1 MPRKSDIDTDFA
13 SIRVPVRSC
22 SEPEA
27 AADDESAAVVEKVVS
42 ERKASVVRKR
52 GCVIAQDDRRIAKR
66 NIWSSQIRSSQVKS
80 SFEKRVSKRLPP
92 PEQQTDADSRPEDE
106 PARPAAITNTSRIGK
121 GSHEACG
128 MGRVC
133 AVHYSLA
140 PIFSACAIAT
150 RRVNLRGGSND
161 GVQ

>member
-1 MPRKSDIDTDFA
+1 
-13 SIRVPVRSC
+13 
-22 SEPEA
+22 
-27 AADDESAAVVEKVVS
+27 VVEKAS
-42 ERKASVVRKR
+42 MASVVRKR

-66 NIWSSQIRSSQVKS
+66 KFRQIKSSQVKS
-80 SFEKRVSKRLPP
+80 SFEMRVSKRLPP

-106 PARPAAITNTSRIGK
+106 PARPAAITNTIRIGT

-133 AVHYSLA
+133 VVHYSLA

>member
-1 MPRKSDIDTDFA
+1 MPKKSDIETDFA

-27 AADDESAAVVEKVVS
+27 AADDESAAVVEKVV
-42 ERKASVVRKR
+42 RKSTASVVRKR
-52 GCVIAQDDRRIAKR
+52 GCVIAQDVKVQAGQKV
-66 NIWSSQIRSSQVKS
+66 RSSQVQS
-80 SFEKRVSKRLPP
+80 SFETRVSKRLP
-92 PEQQTDADSRPEDE
+92 TRNSR
-106 PARPAAITNTSRIGK
+106 RTQSQGLKTSQRGQLPSPILRIGT

-133 AVHYSLA
+133 VVHYSLA